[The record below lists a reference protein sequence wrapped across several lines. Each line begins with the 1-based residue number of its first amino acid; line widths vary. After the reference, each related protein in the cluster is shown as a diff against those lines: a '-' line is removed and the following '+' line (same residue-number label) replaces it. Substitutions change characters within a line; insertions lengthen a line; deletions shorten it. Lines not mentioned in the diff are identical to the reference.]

1 MTSSHHDSIG
11 RDEPRSM
18 FVVISA
24 WVDDSPTGLK
34 VRVTTAPVGGWPRQT
49 SWLDTPEEV
58 AKEVEAALERLR
70 DRREVTGSEP
80 A

>member
-1 MTSSHHDSIG
+1 
-11 RDEPRSM
+11 M

-34 VRVTTAPVGGWPRQT
+34 VRLTTAPVGGWPRQT
-49 SWLDTPEEV
+49 NWLDSPEEV
-58 AKEVEAALERLR
+58 AAEVKAALERLR
-70 DRREVTGSEP
+70 DQHDVTGSEP